1 MKTIIFSLSL
11 MCLISTILVA
21 QDDVD
26 NRTKLAFGLK
36 VGANYSNVYDSEG
49 EDFEADPKLG
59 FATGAFL
66 SIPIGKYMGI
76 QPEVLFSQKG
86 FEATG
91 RILGGGYNLTRTSNY
106 LDVPLMF
113 AVKPAPFLT
122 LLAGPQ
128 FSYLISQ
135 KDAFKNGTSTIE
147 QEKEFENDNIRK
159 NTLCFLGGVDINI
172 SHVVLSARA
181 GWDIQNNAGDGSSST
196 PRYKNVWYQATVGYR
211 FY

>member
-1 MKTIIFSLSL
+1 MKTIIFSVTLI
-11 MCLISTILVA
+11 CLISNLLVA
-21 QDDVD
+21 QDDID
-26 NRTKLAFGLK
+26 TRTKLAFGAK

-59 FATGAFL
+59 LATGVFL
-66 SIPIGKYMGI
+66 SIPIGKYIGI

-135 KDAFKNGTSTIE
+135 KDVFKNGTSTIE
-147 QEKEFENDNIRK
+147 QENEFENDNIRK
-159 NTLCFLGGVDINI
+159 NTLCFSGGVDINI
-172 SHVVLSARA
+172 SHVVLSGRV
-181 GWDIQNNAGDGSSST
+181 GWDIQNNAGDGSSNT
-196 PRYKNVWYQATVGYR
+196 PRYKNAWYQATVGYR